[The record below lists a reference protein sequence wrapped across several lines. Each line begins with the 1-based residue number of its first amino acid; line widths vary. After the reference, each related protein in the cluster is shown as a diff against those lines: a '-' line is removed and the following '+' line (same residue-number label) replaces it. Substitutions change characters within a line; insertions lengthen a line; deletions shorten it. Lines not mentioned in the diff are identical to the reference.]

1 VRATRGA
8 LHTEALVHELLEVFS
23 AQIRDEVA
31 MLRAPSRL
39 CLRRCWA
46 NVNPARVSRGWP

>member
-1 VRATRGA
+1 MRATRGA